1 MQPHDV
7 YIDKMLL
14 PIPPEEIETSIKNKN
29 EVVSMIN
36 GDDLNLLKK
45 PGLTEFSFSI
55 RLPVVDFPSV
65 QHFTPQNVILDGL
78 EKLKKANKG
87 KDGRTSDFFKGDQS
101 IDYKNRK
108 KGEEGAPDGRVFQFI
123 VIRHGDGMVNSVNKT
138 VTLEDYRIVEKV
150 EDVGDL
156 IVEIKLKQYIQLKT
170 TKMRWE
176 EIDGK
181 LKAISE
187 TMKKPVAPEP
197 GKALY
202 EKEKGKAE
210 AAADGN
216 GNVKP
221 TSGKP
226 FTVHATAYTPDPR
239 ENGGGSVTARGN
251 KLVPYKYIAV
261 DPKVIPYGTKVY
273 IPEFKNSPF
282 GGVFIADDCGGAI
295 KGNRIDVLLPNKQ
308 IARQFGRKKNYTI
321 YILGK

>member
-1 MQPHDV
+1 
-7 YIDKMLL
+7 
-14 PIPPEEIETSIKNKN
+14 
-29 EVVSMIN
+29 MIN

-87 KDGRTSDFFKGDQS
+87 KDGRPSDFFKGDQS

-108 KGEEGAPDGRVFQFI
+108 KSDQEEKDHRVFQFI

-138 VTLEDYRIVEKV
+138 VTLEDYRIVEKAS
-150 EDVGDL
+150 DVGDL
-156 IVEIKLKQYIQLKT
+156 IVEIKLKQYIPLMT

-181 LKAISE
+181 LKAIAE

-210 AAADGN
+210 AAEN
-216 GNVKP
+216 GKKDEKP

-226 FTVHATAYTPDPR
+226 FKVHATAYTPDPR
-239 ENGGGSVTARGN
+239 ENGGGTVTARGN

-261 DPKVIPYGTKVY
+261 DPKIIPYGTKVY

-295 KGNRIDVLLPNKQ
+295 KGNRIDVLLPNKKT
-308 IARQFGRKKNYTI
+308 ARQFGRKKNYTI

>member
-87 KDGRTSDFFKGDQS
+87 KDGRPSDFFKGDQS

-108 KGEEGAPDGRVFQFI
+108 KSDQEEKDHRVFQFI

-138 VTLEDYRIVEKV
+138 VTLEDYRIVEKAS
-150 EDVGDL
+150 DVGDL
-156 IVEIKLKQYIQLKT
+156 IVEIKLKQYIPLMT

-181 LKAISE
+181 LKAIAE

-210 AAADGN
+210 AAEN
-216 GNVKP
+216 GKKDEKP

-226 FTVHATAYTPDPR
+226 FKVHATAYTPDPR
-239 ENGGGSVTARGN
+239 ENGGGTVTARGN

-261 DPKVIPYGTKVY
+261 DPKIIPYGTKVY

-295 KGNRIDVLLPNKQ
+295 KGNRIDVLLPNKKT
-308 IARQFGRKKNYTI
+308 ARQFGRKKNYTI

>member
-1 MQPHDV
+1 
-7 YIDKMLL
+7 MLL

-65 QHFTPQNVILDGL
+65 QHLTPQNVILDGL
-78 EKLKKANKG
+78 EKLKVSRRG
-87 KDGRTSDFFKGDQS
+87 KDGRTSDFFKGDQA

-156 IVEIKLKQYIQLKT
+156 IVEIKLKQYIPLKT

-210 AAADGN
+210 AAANETGEA
-216 GNVKP
+216 KP

-226 FTVHATAYTPDPR
+226 FKDHATAYTPDPR
-239 ENGGGSVTARGN
+239 ENGGGTVTARGN